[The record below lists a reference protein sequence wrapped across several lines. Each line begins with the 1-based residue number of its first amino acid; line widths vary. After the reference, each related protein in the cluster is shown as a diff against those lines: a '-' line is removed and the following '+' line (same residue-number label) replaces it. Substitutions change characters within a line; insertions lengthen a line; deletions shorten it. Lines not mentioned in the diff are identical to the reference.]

1 LTQRCEA
8 EIAMIEAE
16 LKGLEYQMN
25 DPQLQADPQRSEAIA
40 SEYQAKEQQL
50 EEKYSQWAEL
60 TE

>member
-1 LTQRCEA
+1 
-8 EIAMIEAE
+8 MIEAE

-25 DPQLQADPQRSEAIA
+25 DSQLQADPQRSEAIA
-40 SEYQAKEQQL
+40 SEYQAKEQEL